1 MVAQAGAT
9 VDFPLAAKFH
19 AVALRIAL
27 APDQPTSAQAVVRIL
42 ADGRLIYS
50 APAMKVGDDPRFI
63 EVSVQSPQTITLTA
77 DSPFPDT
84 KVLFIDPVVIR

>member
-1 MVAQAGAT
+1 MKNQASDRRSGAR
-9 VDFPLAAKFH
+9 VYVSIMP
-19 AVALRIAL
+19 R
-27 APDQPTSAQAVVRIL
+27 RIL